1 MGADTTTS
9 TQRELLI
16 RIAEKQDRMNI
27 DIGEIKATIKEMDEC
42 QEKFQLSYTQE
53 HERVISS
60 ANLAHRRIDEVLLWK
75 AETEKRILVIE
86 KALEA
91 QRTMNGV
98 LIFIATVIGGAAIM
112 FIWNTIIGG

>member
-42 QEKFQLSYTQE
+42 QEKFQLS
-53 HERVISS
+53 
-60 ANLAHRRIDEVLLWK
+60 
-75 AETEKRILVIE
+75 
-86 KALEA
+86 
-91 QRTMNGV
+91 
-98 LIFIATVIGGAAIM
+98 
-112 FIWNTIIGG
+112 